1 MFALTPSNDAM
12 DALPQAG
19 SAIITLFIIAL
30 IGKND
35 SRASY
40 AENANNLQMLFRSI
54 CAKAVGEKRSRGKG
68 LVFVTYLT
76 DFLYSASI
84 GYIFLKHE
92 SQYPDSGCFEHRKWT
107 TSLHRSQT
115 LKFLSGV
122 ESMAIIA

>member
-1 MFALTPSNDAM
+1 MFALTPSNDEM
-12 DALPQAG
+12 VALPHAG
-19 SAIITLFIIAL
+19 SAIITLFIIGL
-30 IGKND
+30 IWKNAPK
-35 SRASY
+35 ASY
-40 AENANNLQMLFRSI
+40 AEDARNLQMLFGPS
-54 CAKAVGEKRSRGKG
+54 CAKEVEAESSRGKG

-84 GYIFLKHE
+84 GYIFLKHG